1 MSLKD
6 FTIKFK
12 PFIKQVEYYLQ
23 QNAPDI
29 LIMYDICEELSW
41 DDDNTYLVFKSKRLL
56 QNKTSKIK
64 YYIRN
69 VAGNVI
75 VTLDDAN
82 FCLYN

>member
-1 MSLKD
+1 MTLKD

-41 DDDNTYLVFKSKRLL
+41 DYD
-56 QNKTSKIK
+56 I
-64 YYIRN
+64 YY
-69 VAGNVI
+69 
-75 VTLDDAN
+75 
-82 FCLYN
+82 Y